1 MIIGITGGVGCGKS
15 TVLHIL
21 KQEFHCYTIEA
32 DKVGHLVMQKGTEAY
47 QQIVSTFGNEILD
60 TDLEIDRKRLAGIVF
75 SDREKLKKLNQI
87 VHPAIKSHIKN
98 EIEQVTHSGNHSII
112 ILEAAL
118 LIEEKY
124 PEFCD
129 EVWYIYADEQERIR
143 RLKKSR
149 GYTEEKIREIMEN
162 QLSEEE
168 FLKNCD
174 RKIDNSRDFEAAC
187 QQIKKLFERFTYGR

>member
-1 MIIGITGGVGCGKS
+1 MVIGITGGVGCGKS

-21 KQEFHCYTIEA
+21 KQNFHCYTIEA
-32 DKVGHLVMQKGTEAY
+32 DKVGHLVMQKGTTAY

-75 SDREKLKKLNQI
+75 QDREKLKKLNQI
-87 VHPAIKSHIKN
+87 VHPAVKNYIKN
-98 EIEQVTHSGNHSII
+98 EIEQVIHLKSHAII

-118 LIEEKY
+118 LIEENY

-129 EVWYIYADEQERIR
+129 EVWYIYTDEQERIR
-143 RLKKSR
+143 RLKESR
-149 GYTEEKIREIMEN
+149 GYTEEKIRKIMEN
-162 QLSEEE
+162 QLGEEE

-174 RKIDNSRDFEAAC
+174 KKIDNSHDFETTY
-187 QQIKKLFERFTYGR
+187 QQIKKLFERFTYG

>member
-21 KQEFHCYTIEA
+21 KQDFDCYTIEA
-32 DKVGHLVMQKGTEAY
+32 DKVGHLVMQNGTETY
-47 QQIVSTFGNEILD
+47 QKIVSTFGNEILD
-60 TDLEIDRKRLAGIVF
+60 TNLEIDRKRLAGIVF
-75 SDREKLKKLNQI
+75 SDKEKLKKLNQI
-87 VHPAIKSHIKN
+87 VHPAVKNHIKN
-98 EIEQVTHSGNHSII
+98 EIEQVTHLGNHSII

-129 EVWYIYADEQERIR
+129 EVWYIYADKQERIK
-143 RLKKSR
+143 RLKKTR
-149 GYTEEKIREIMEN
+149 GYTEEKIKKIMEN

-174 RKIDNSRDFEAAC
+174 KKIDNSHDFEATC
-187 QQIKKLFERFTYGR
+187 QQIKKLFERFTYG